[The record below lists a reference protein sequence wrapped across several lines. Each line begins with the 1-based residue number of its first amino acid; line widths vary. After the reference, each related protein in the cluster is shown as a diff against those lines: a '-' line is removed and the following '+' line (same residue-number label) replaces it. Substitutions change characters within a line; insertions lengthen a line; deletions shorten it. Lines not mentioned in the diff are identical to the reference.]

1 MADHGFEVVAAR
13 ALDELNDFAALLDV
27 IGNVEWANNF
37 AYQLLGYSG
46 DELTGTSM
54 AVHVHPDDLARALVI
69 VERLSEDTGTVPVTP
84 ALYRLLRKDG
94 SWVRI
99 ELNATRVR
107 GPDGDHLAVFGRYS
121 GDHDL
126 HDRITGLLTAGAP
139 AADAVALVPEF
150 GLWRH
155 PGSDYAVFFLDDDGR
170 PGCAGSA
177 RLASLGGLDDPTT
190 PWTHVACT
198 GDEMLA
204 AIDELDVAYA
214 SSARAAGFTHLW
226 GMPVEDPLHGSYAV
240 VAFGRREDGAAPE
253 VYGYAIGVMAK
264 ALQLILLWRHQ
275 VLSLRRA
282 ARLDALTGVANRG
295 GFWDAL
301 DALEQRGTTATVGVF
316 FVDPDEFT
324 DVNDRF
330 GHSVGDMVL
339 VEVARRLEHVVR
351 PGDVVARLGGDEF
364 AVVASS
370 LGGDEDATAIAER
383 IVNAMAEPFVVAGE
397 QLVLGAS
404 VGVAT
409 VDELGFDSDEFLEQ
423 ADRALYL
430 AKQAGRGRWARATS
444 EH

>member
-1 MADHGFEVVAAR
+1 
-13 ALDELNDFAALLDV
+13 
-27 IGNVEWANNF
+27 
-37 AYQLLGYSG
+37 
-46 DELTGTSM
+46 
-54 AVHVHPDDLARALVI
+54 
-69 VERLSEDTGTVPVTP
+69 
-84 ALYRLLRKDG
+84 
-94 SWVRI
+94 
-99 ELNATRVR
+99 
-107 GPDGDHLAVFGRYS
+107 
-121 GDHDL
+121 
-126 HDRITGLLTAGAP
+126 
-139 AADAVALVPEF
+139 
-150 GLWRH
+150 
-155 PGSDYAVFFLDDDGR
+155 
-170 PGCAGSA
+170 
-177 RLASLGGLDDPTT
+177 
-190 PWTHVACT
+190 
-198 GDEMLA
+198 
-204 AIDELDVAYA
+204 
-214 SSARAAGFTHLW
+214 
-226 GMPVEDPLHGSYAV
+226 
-240 VAFGRREDGAAPE
+240 
-253 VYGYAIGVMAK
+253 
-264 ALQLILLWRHQ
+264 
-275 VLSLRRA
+275 
-282 ARLDALTGVANRG
+282 VANRG

-316 FVDPDEFT
+316 FVDLDEFK